1 VKFDKTKTAAGSI
14 MYLSRLL
21 TDKASPAGR
30 ESLPSLVVANVCIV
44 VEDCSITHE
53 CPRVT
58 SHLQR
63 SAGGVPLSLLL
74 AASCPLVQRLIY
86 SYTCRRRWLRR
97 LSAAMENA
105 SLPNDLWNNVTTSSP
120 RSLYLPHIPYL
131 ALKIIYIVIGT
142 VGVLDNLFVII
153 VFALFIKISDK
164 VSTLYE
170 RLLYVI
176 FFCGV

>member
-30 ESLPSLVVANVCIV
+30 ESLPSLVVATVCIV

-86 SYTCRRRWLRR
+86 SYVPPQLIKTSLYRQRWRTHR
-97 LSAAMENA
+97 CQ
-105 SLPNDLWNNVTTSSP
+105 TTSGTMSLRPHRDRCIFLTSP
-120 RSLYLPHIPYL
+120 ILHWRSSTSLLEL
-131 ALKIIYIVIGT
+131 WACWT
-142 VGVLDNLFVII
+142 TCSSSLFSPCSSKLV
-153 VFALFIKISDK
+153 
-164 VSTLYE
+164 TRY
-170 RLLYVI
+170 LLYMSVY
-176 FFCGV
+176 FT